1 MKYMSNPKIS
11 LSILALLSGLG
22 ACKNGRTNS
31 DLLLETGVTSSTL
44 PIKWRVTGDRNNGRV
59 LSVAGCPKG
68 LLVPPKI
75 QKAIENAWSEAEGLL
90 KGQVTRNLVL
100 VPSDELRPLAKEK
113 DKEGKEIPIPIAEV
127 ANYNGIGLVSIDA
140 LVEGESVSVFKGCV
154 GTEKPS
160 DTLIAAKELE
170 QIAEEAKVSAV
181 PVPRQCWETS
191 KTTGALKNI
200 NLANAINVE
209 CPVGGINAGFAL
221 RTNSRSVSLST
232 RWLLKQKREILAL
245 PLDEKIAF
253 DYSTVDFYANA
264 NADASGFAAAVLP
277 LPPGAKRVA
286 GALMDKLGTLSFGA
300 EHGNYYEIIPDE
312 FNRPVKASGQKLR
325 KASNLAIAIAKHIL
339 KPLCERAADLEIEAD
354 RNNCEIDEANFLRQT
369 DSAAHIDKN
378 YRKVAINACD
388 GQMLKAILYAK
399 FRKPQVIPD
408 ETDPA
413 TGNPIMETDFLVN
426 PEKTRMAVW
435 RATGNI
441 SSALKYLED
450 AIYKGPAQNPQ
461 KCGNINPNTERC
473 AAFEMKSLP
482 GSGLDCGKINSKQA
496 SAYLSFLRDS
506 GSMNTSDQ

>member
-1 MKYMSNPKIS
+1 MKYKFNPKIS
-11 LSILALLSGLG
+11 LPILTLLSGLG

-44 PIKWRVTGDRNNGRV
+44 PIKWMVVGDRNSGGAT
-59 LSVAGCPKG
+59 SGDGCPTG
-68 LLVPPKI
+68 LFVPPKI
-75 QKAIENAWSEAEGLL
+75 QDTLERAWGEAEGLL
-90 KGQVTRNLVL
+90 KGRINRNQVIVSTNDTDDVEVRY
-100 VPSDELRPLAKEK
+100 DES
-113 DKEGKEIPIPIAEV
+113 GVEIPVAIADV
-127 ANYNGIGLVSIDA
+127 ANYNGGIGLISIDVI
-140 LVEGESVSVFKGCV
+140 VEGENVSVVKGCI

-160 DTLIAAKELE
+160 ETLIAAKETA
-170 QIAEEAKVSAV
+170 QAARVAADPI
-181 PVPRQCWETS
+181 PRQCWETS
-191 KTTGALKNI
+191 KTTGALKEI
-200 NLANAINVE
+200 DLKNALNAE
-209 CPVGGINAGFAL
+209 CPSGGVNAGFAL
-221 RTNSRSVSLST
+221 RTNTRSVSLSS
-232 RWLLKQKREILAL
+232 RWQLKQKRELRTF
-245 PLDEKIAF
+245 PEGGKITF
-253 DYSTVDFYANA
+253 DYSTVDFFANA

-277 LPPGAKRVA
+277 LPPGAKKVA

-325 KASNLAIAIAKHIL
+325 KVSNLAIAIAKDIL
-339 KPLCERAADLEIEAD
+339 KPLCLRAVDLEIEAD
-354 RNNCEIDEANFLRQT
+354 RNNCELDEAKLLRQT
-369 DSAAHIDKN
+369 DSAAHIDKY

-408 ETDPA
+408 ATDPA
-413 TGNPIMETDFLVN
+413 TGKPIMETDFLVN

-506 GSMNTSDQ
+506 GSMNATDQ